1 MYSWSLAGFLSS
13 INMTFSSGSQQGVCV
28 HVTRVQSLTQHF
40 PGPALLFL
48 HVSVSHTPCEVAPG
62 GCSSP
67 YPCHRSSSLDRR
79 VLCGKTFLSHTPR
92 GGPRKSSQVRSPP
105 RSGRERLEFHPVL
118 CSLTLF
124 AIYLPRWGLQN
135 YFTQWMNKCFILCLL
150 MWTVIP

>member
-1 MYSWSLAGFLSS
+1 MYSWSFVGFLSS

-28 HVTRVQSLTQHF
+28 HVIRVQSLTQHF
-40 PGPALLFL
+40 PGPALFFL
-48 HVSVSHTPCEVAPG
+48 HVSVSHTPCEMAPG

-105 RSGRERLEFHPVL
+105 RSGREHL
-118 CSLTLF
+118 S
-124 AIYLPRWGLQN
+124 
-135 YFTQWMNKCFILCLL
+135 FTQCSVHLPCLPSTFHAEVYRIISPNE
-150 MWTVIP
+150 WTNVLFSAYWCGQ